1 MVTKFGGI
9 SRETCRRLYILIPG
23 RKQNPRSAWPALS
36 PLPGCPSP
44 DHRRPTSQTPSLGMT
59 TTLPPELIFHII
71 TFLQDDKHALSAC
84 SRCCPALATVSRS
97 LLFHTLHANVEPQ
110 AAIRFESLLESGT
123 AVLPFIK
130 KIDVSIPT
138 LHPEVNHRTMTA
150 ISRFIAH
157 RQMQDTAPELKLAA
171 RPPRMSLFR
180 FSRLF
185 LSCLDSARP
194 WVTSLELDQIDLG
207 ADIHFWAV
215 VRMFPNLTTL
225 ILGYVNMPM
234 EMFHFSPQQASGVS
248 NLTLK
253 KSALDG
259 DCNIGWFLIHH
270 HLPLPSL
277 TSLDV
282 RFPTRPDRGPSRL
295 GEQYGATVRSLRF
308 GVVISRDL
316 TTDWDKL
323 ACKL

>member
-1 MVTKFGGI
+1 M
-9 SRETCRRLYILIPG
+9 L
-23 RKQNPRSAWPALS
+23 
-36 PLPGCPSP
+36 
-44 DHRRPTSQTPSLGMT
+44 
-59 TTLPPELIFHII
+59 TTLPPELVFHII
-71 TFLQDDKHALSAC
+71 TFLQDDKPTLSAC
-84 SRCCPALATVSRS
+84 SRCCSALATVSRP
-97 LLFHTLHANVEPQ
+97 LLFHTLYVNVEPQ
-110 AAIRFESLLESGT
+110 AVIRFETLLESGM

-138 LHPEVNHRTMTA
+138 LHPEVNQRTMTA
-150 ISRFIAH
+150 ISRIIA
-157 RQMQDTAPELKLAA
+157 RIQTQDTTPELKLAA
-171 RPPRMSLFR
+171 RPYMSLFR
-180 FSRLF
+180 LGVLF
-185 LSCLDSARP
+185 LPCLDSARP

-207 ADIHFWAV
+207 TDMHFWTV
-215 VRMFPNLTTL
+215 VRMFPNLKTL
-225 ILGYVNMPM
+225 ILGYVSMPM
-234 EMFHFSPQQASGVS
+234 EMVHLSPQQASGVFH
-248 NLTLK
+248 LTLK

-270 HLPLPSL
+270 CLPLPSL

-282 RFPTRPDRGPSRL
+282 RFPTRPDRGPGRL